1 MTFTKIKIDDAVR
14 REFPDARIGWLL
26 AGVEVRESDPYVDGL
41 KAALPDVLARHGLDD
56 SNLASHPD
64 VARWREAFSAMGAKP
79 SKYRSSLEALLRR
92 VAKGQEMWN
101 VSSVVDCYNCVS
113 VATLLAMGAH
123 DTAKIDGAIT
133 LRHGRA
139 DEKFLPLGDGGE
151 VVDVDPRNILYA
163 DESKVCCWLWCHRDT
178 RLASISEETK
188 EAVFIIDSAFTP
200 KTTDVETGIEQ
211 LAGHLEKIGC
221 KAKTGGIL

>member
-1 MTFTKIKIDDAVR
+1 MTFTEIKIDEVVR
-14 REFPDARIGWLL
+14 QEFPDARVGWLL
-26 AGVEVRESDPYVDGL
+26 ADVEVRESDPYVDEL
-41 KAALPDVLARHGLDD
+41 KAALPEILARHGIDD
-56 SNLASHPD
+56 ANLASHPD
-64 VARWREAFSAMGAKP
+64 VARWRETFSAMGAKP

-101 VSSVVDCYNCVS
+101 VSSVVDCYNCAS

-133 LRHGRA
+133 LRHGRTG
-139 DEKFLPLGDGGE
+139 EKFLPLGDGGE

-178 RLASISEETK
+178 RLAGISEETK

-200 KTTDVETGIEQ
+200 RTTSIEAG
-211 LAGHLEKIGC
+211 LELLTGHLENIGC
-221 KAKTGGIL
+221 KAKASGIL